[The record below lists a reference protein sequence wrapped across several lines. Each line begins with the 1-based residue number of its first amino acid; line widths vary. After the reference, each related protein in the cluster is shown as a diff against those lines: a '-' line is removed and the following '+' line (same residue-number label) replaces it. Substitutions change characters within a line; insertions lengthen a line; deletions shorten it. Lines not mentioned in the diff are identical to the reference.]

1 MVELRREELYEKV
14 WSIPMQKLAR
24 EFGLSDVGLAK
35 LCRRYQ
41 IPVPGRGYWRRLETG
56 QRLARSPLPEI
67 KETGSQMEIIKIF
80 SREHERRDE
89 NTDLAAFP
97 DAPSQETL
105 NILIS
110 EDRPISHTLARR
122 AKRLLSMERKD
133 ERSILIPE
141 YGSTSP
147 LSVSAKALPR
157 ALRILDALLFALEQ
171 CNISVQWPDGKE
183 ELLGVVVLD
192 QKMNFSITEAVR
204 QKPLTSESKSRKDD
218 PWRQRT
224 WEYEATGQLR
234 LSVDGLCAVNSR
246 RTWQDG
252 KKQRVENCLGHF
264 IASLPVL
271 ASNVKKVSEERERQH
286 REWQERF
293 KREEEERMRRA
304 DYQRRVEFL
313 KKMATAWEEWNLI
326 RAFVDRV
333 IQHYLRHRPS
343 EEQLMDAWAFVAL
356 ANRYLW
362 STDPVSRLP
371 QYLQEFEQTS
381 GSQTYHGSGYGQ
393 GYQR

>member
-1 MVELRREELYEKV
+1 MGLLVGFQFSKHMEVSVECQMVELRREELYEKV
-14 WSIPMQKLAR
+14 WSIPMQKLAK

-35 LCRRYQ
+35 LCRRHQ
-41 IPVPGRGYWRRLETG
+41 VPVPGRGYWRRLETG
-56 QRLARSPLPEI
+56 QNLARPQLPEI
-67 KETGSQMEIIKIF
+67 KEAGSRMQIIKIL
-80 SREHERRDE
+80 SRGHERGDE
-89 NTDLAAFP
+89 NTDLTAFP

-110 EDRPISHTLARR
+110 EDRPISHPLARR

-204 QKPLTSESKSRKDD
+204 QKPLTFESKARKNDL
-218 PWRQRT
+218 WRPRT
-224 WEYEATGQLR
+224 WEYEATGKLR
-234 LSVDGLCAVNSR
+234 LSLDGLCAVNSR
-246 RTWQDG
+246 HTWQDG

-271 ASNVKKVSEERERQH
+271 ASYLKKV
-286 REWQERF
+286 F
-293 KREEEERMRRA
+293 A
-304 DYQRRVEFL
+304 AL
-313 KKMATAWEEWNLI
+313 T
-326 RAFVDRV
+326 
-333 IQHYLRHRPS
+333 PS
-343 EEQLMDAWAFVAL
+343 ARNE
-356 ANRYLW
+356 
-362 STDPVSRLP
+362 T
-371 QYLQEFEQTS
+371 
-381 GSQTYHGSGYGQ
+381 
-393 GYQR
+393 